1 MKAVNLFPKVLP
13 RGSLHIQYHRC
24 GYPKCR
30 CKHGLLHGPYVYLR
44 WRESGRQRKRYI
56 PMSRM
61 SDVLADLQAARAATP
76 RPSVLRQIL
85 HELNDAPDR

>member
-24 GYPKCR
+24 GYSKCR
-30 CKHGLLHGPYVYLR
+30 CKDGLLHGPYLYWR
-44 WRESGRQRKRYI
+44 WRENGRQRKRYI

-61 SDVLADLQAARAATP
+61 GDALAELQSARDARP
-76 RPSVLRQIL
+76 RPSVLR
-85 HELNDAPDR
+85 ELLRGLSDV